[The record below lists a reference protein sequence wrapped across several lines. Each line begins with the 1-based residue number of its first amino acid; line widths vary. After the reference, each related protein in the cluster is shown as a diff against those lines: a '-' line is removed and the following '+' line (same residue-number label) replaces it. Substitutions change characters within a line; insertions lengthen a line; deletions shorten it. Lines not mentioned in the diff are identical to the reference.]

1 MSGLKRHTR
10 EEMPESMRETY
21 DWVHRLTGQAAY
33 VEAIASAPELMD
45 FTMSD
50 FYQKIFYEGR
60 CEVRFKE
67 LARLRMSLGH
77 GCRSCNLGNSQG
89 AREAG
94 YSDHQLENIEGDRS
108 VFDDAERAVLALAD
122 EMLMTNQ
129 QGHMSQALYNELKR
143 HFDDAEI
150 LELGTVTSFLVGL
163 AKFLFVFDLA
173 EKEDYCVFKT
183 DAA

>member
-1 MSGLKRHTR
+1 MN
-10 EEMPESMRETY
+10 
-21 DWVHRLTGQAAY
+21 
-33 VEAIASAPELMD
+33 
-45 FTMSD
+45 D
-50 FYQKIFYEGR
+50 FYQQIFYEGR

-77 GCRSCNLGNSQG
+77 GCRSCNLGNSEG
-89 AREAG
+89 ARDAG
-94 YSDHQLENIEGDRS
+94 YTDRQIQNIEGDRS

-129 QGHMSQALYNELKR
+129 QGHMSSELYTELR
-143 HFDDAEI
+143 RYFGDAEI
-150 LELGTVTSFLVGL
+150 LELGTVTSFLGGL

-173 EKEDYCVFKT
+173 EKEQYCVFRS

>member
-1 MSGLKRHTR
+1 M
-10 EEMPESMRETY
+10 
-21 DWVHRLTGQAAY
+21 
-33 VEAIASAPELMD
+33 
-45 FTMSD
+45 
-50 FYQKIFYEGR
+50 
-60 CEVRFKE
+60 
-67 LARLRMSLGH
+67 
-77 GCRSCNLGNSQG
+77 
-89 AREAG
+89 
-94 YSDHQLENIEGDRS
+94 
-108 VFDDAERAVLALAD
+108 LALAD

-150 LELGTVTSFLVGL
+150 LELGTVTSFLGGL